1 MQKRIVEVEVQQSV
15 DSCSGSGPL
24 PHPTDVVLTQHHNRR
39 TGRGSAFA
47 PLRKG
52 RGRGRLDTQLEHRF
66 EVVAQQLEEERA
78 SRQEVAQ
85 QLQEERASRIELQ
98 SRLEQIEQMLRRNMQ
113 PQPQSQPQPEP
124 EPETQ
129 TPPSRD

>member
-15 DSCSGSGPL
+15 DSCSGSGSGPL
-24 PHPTDVVLTQHHNRR
+24 SHPTDVVLTQHHNRC

-66 EVVAQQLEEERA
+66 E
-78 SRQEVAQ
+78 EVAQ

-98 SRLEQIEQMLRRNMQ
+98 ARLEQIEQMLRRNMQ